1 MSPNR
6 GCASQQPT
14 HSSVASLAAPGRP
27 ATHPTTQPVTGRET
41 GPEPSPLGVNPED
54 LSSGGCAHVRT
65 RFLTDGVFALVFE
78 VAYEVVCGFYT
89 TIVTSYQC
97 TTKITI
103 EGLNGDCACTVKH
116 ENEGHEST
124 VCTYKCRI
132 HFSRDTVRVRGGGEC
147 ALRRGAS
154 RERAV
159 DVTSRARSS

>member
-54 LSSGGCAHVRT
+54 LSSGGRAHLRT
-65 RFLTDGVFALVFE
+65 RFLTYGVFLLVFDVEIE
-78 VAYEVVCGFYT
+78 VLCGFYMK
-89 TIVTSYQC
+89 IVISYQC

-103 EGLNGDCACTVKH
+103 EG
-116 ENEGHEST
+116 
-124 VCTYKCRI
+124 
-132 HFSRDTVRVRGGGEC
+132 
-147 ALRRGAS
+147 
-154 RERAV
+154 
-159 DVTSRARSS
+159 